1 MKKEL
6 ILCFNKEQ
14 ALALVEDVSW
24 NASSFLSMS
33 DQLDQYYIPRY
44 MAEVSEELVHPIPYF
59 AVVNEEGKILLYQRG
74 KGVGESRLA
83 GKHTIGFGGHVEL
96 WKDCL
101 SLEYYQTNSI
111 KDSIISAQT
120 NESEEE
126 LVAEWLEDFQHL
138 KVIYDSTD
146 EVGKI
151 HLGIASF
158 LPVKSATTNE
168 EQLID
173 LGFHSKEE
181 LLQMQESGLIDL
193 ENWSLELLWM
203 L

>member
-14 ALALVEDVSW
+14 ALALVEDVSGS
-24 NASSFLSMS
+24 ASSFLSMS

-44 MAEVSEELVHPIPYF
+44 MAEVSEDLIHPIPYF

-83 GKHTIGFGGHVEL
+83 GKHSIGFGGHVEL
-96 WKDCL
+96 DKDCL
-101 SLEYYQTNSI
+101 SVKYYTTKSI

-126 LVAEWLEDFQHL
+126 LVAEGLGYFHHL
-138 KVIYDSTD
+138 GVIYDETD
-146 EVGKI
+146 GVGKV
-151 HLGIASF
+151 HLGVASF
-158 LPVKSATTNE
+158 LVVRSATTNE
-168 EQLID
+168 EQLVD
-173 LGFHSKEE
+173 MGFHSKEE
-181 LLQMQESGLIDL
+181 ILAMQENGEIDL
-193 ENWSLELLWM
+193 ENWSLELLGM

>member
-6 ILCFNKEQ
+6 ILAFNKAQ
-14 ALALVEDVSW
+14 ALALVEDVSGD
-24 NASSFLSMS
+24 ASSFLSMS

-59 AVVNEEGKILLYQRG
+59 AVVNEEGK
-74 KGVGESRLA
+74 GVGESRLR

-96 WKDCL
+96 EKDCL
-101 SLEYYQTNSI
+101 SLKYYKTNSI
-111 KDSIISAQT
+111 KDSIISAQS

-146 EVGKI
+146 EVGKV

-158 LPVKSATTNE
+158 LVVKSATTKE

-173 LGFHSKEE
+173 LGFHSKGE
-181 LLQMQESGLIDL
+181 LLQMQLRGEIDL
-193 ENWSLELLWM
+193 ENWSVELLRM